1 MADPKSDWAEEPQA
15 LFDSKMSEKA
25 YQDQIVQLAKA
36 NNWLVYHT
44 YDSRRSEPGFPDLIM
59 VKGRRLIVIEVKQQ
73 DDKTPKDRMLR
84 QLDWI
89 EALDGTTVTAFVA
102 RPSDWERVEKELAE

>member
-1 MADPKSDWAEEPQA
+1 MADPKSDWVEEPQA

-59 VKGRRLIVIEVKQQ
+59 VKGRRLIAIEVKKEGKKTTPAQ
-73 DDKTPKDRMLR
+73 DM
-84 QLDWI
+84 WI
-89 EALDGTTVTAFVA
+89 SAMNLVVSTSAWVA
-102 RPSDWERVEKELAE
+102 RPSDWEDVKLDLEGCR